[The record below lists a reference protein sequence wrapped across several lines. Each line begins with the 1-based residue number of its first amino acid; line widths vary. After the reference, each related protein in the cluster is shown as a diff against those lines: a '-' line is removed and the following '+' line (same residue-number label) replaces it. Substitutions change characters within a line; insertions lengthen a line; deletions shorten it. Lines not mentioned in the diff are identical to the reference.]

1 MIDHLHQA
9 FNTYFNRTDG
19 KAFFSPS
26 RVNLIGEH
34 IDYNGGFVFPCAL
47 SYGTY
52 GVAQL
57 RDDDLVT
64 VFSKSF
70 SNNVYSF
77 SLHDLKKD
85 VGHAWVDYIKGSIE
99 ALQKDGFIFHEGIDL
114 YIEGDMPLGAGLSSS
129 ASLEMLVIY
138 IFNTFY
144 HLNLSKEKMA
154 QLGQYAENKFVG
166 VNSGI
171 MDQFAVI
178 AGKKDHAILLNTDT
192 LAYELIPIN
201 LQHEKLIIANTNKRR
216 GLAESKYN
224 ERFSECQEALSIIK
238 KTKHITHLC
247 ELNLD
252 DLNDVKDDLSPVVYR
267 RVKHVVTEQQ
277 RTMLSTKS
285 LKNGDIQHFADL
297 MTASHQSL
305 RDDYEVTGIE
315 LDTLQDELIKAGALG
330 ARMTGAGFGG
340 CVVAIIPDHDVE
352 IIKETVIHNYEKK
365 IGYKPTFYEVKI
377 TDGTQEL
384 SALS

>member
-1 MIDHLHQA
+1 MINHLHQA
-9 FNTYFNRTDG
+9 FNKHFKRTDG
-19 KAFFSPS
+19 KVFFSPS

-70 SNNVYSF
+70 SNNVYEF

-85 VGHAWVDYIKGSIE
+85 ATHAWVDYIKGSIQ
-99 ALQKDGFIFHEGIDL
+99 ALQKEGYTFDKGIDL

-138 IFNTFY
+138 IFNMFY
-144 HLNLSKEKMA
+144 NLNLSKEKMA

-192 LAYELIPIN
+192 FAYECVHIDLKN
-201 LQHEKLIIANTNKRR
+201 EQLIIANTNKRR

-238 KTKHITHLC
+238 KTKKITHLC

-252 DLNDVKDDLSPVVYR
+252 DLSDIETLLSPLVYR
-267 RVKHVVTEQQ
+267 RVRHVITEQQ
-277 RTMLSTKS
+277 RTIQSTEA
-285 LKNGDIQHFADL
+285 LKHGDIQHFADL
-297 MTASHQSL
+297 MTSSHQSL

-340 CVVAIIPDHDVE
+340 CVVAIIPDHGVE
-352 IIKETVIHNYEKK
+352 ILKETVIHNYEKK
-365 IGYKPTFYEVKI
+365 IGYQPTFYEVNI
-377 TDGTQEL
+377 SDGTVCL
-384 SALS
+384 D